1 MKITQIISSIV
12 LLTALST
19 TSLGQNYSLEDA
31 KAYAV
36 ENNLSARKAENAI
49 EIARLKIV
57 ETRGMG
63 LPQIDFNGSFNHFIN
78 LPVSVLDAKFFNPMA
93 PDGETISFEAGTKFN
108 STGSLQ
114 VNQLIFNGSY
124 IVALQTA
131 ALFKSFQETSSNQIM
146 EDVVF
151 NVIQAY
157 EMASVSKEN
166 LKFLDSLVSSTQT
179 LVDKQ
184 KNYLELGL
192 MLQEDMDQLNYSLLN
207 SKSVYATA
215 EMNYQNSIA
224 MLQLAMGYPMNETIT
239 ISDSPE
245 QLMQKK
251 SLSNGNVD
259 IHSNIGY
266 SILEKQVELYKMG
279 VKNNKFA
286 NIPSLNGYFQQSYN
300 AYRNEFNFFAN
311 EKWYPQTVWGLQ
323 LNIPIFSGLSRY
335 ARTAQA
341 KVELMDS
348 ENQLSQ
354 VEQNLQFQEIQQR
367 NNLNGAQN
375 KFELQKENV
384 QLASSIYE
392 NALTKEK
399 IGKGNSI
406 DVTQKH
412 TQLLMAQANYIGS
425 MVELFQ
431 SQLSLDKLYN
441 NILPNN
447 K

>member
-1 MKITQIISSIV
+1 MKIIKIITSIA
-12 LLTALST
+12 LTIGIG
-19 TSLGQNYSLEDA
+19 TSVFGQNYSLEEA
-31 KAYAV
+31 KAYAI
-36 ENNLSARKAENAI
+36 ENNLSAKQAENAI
-49 EIARLKIV
+49 EIARLKMV

-63 LPQIDFNGSFNHFIN
+63 LPQVEFNGSFNHFIN
-78 LPVSVLDAKFFNPMA
+78 LPVNVLDAKFFNPLA
-93 PDGETISFEAGTKFN
+93 ADGETISFQAGTKFN

-114 VNQLIFNGSY
+114 VNQIIFNGSY

-131 ALFKSFQETSSNQIM
+131 DLFRSFQETSSNQIM
-146 EDVVF
+146 EDIIF

-157 EMASVSKEN
+157 EMASISKEN
-166 LKFLDSLVSSTQT
+166 LIFLDSLVSSTQS
-179 LVDKQ
+179 LIDKQ
-184 KNYLELGL
+184 KNFLDLGL
-192 MLQEDMDQLNYSLLN
+192 ILQEDMDQLNYSLLN

-215 EMNYQNSIA
+215 EINYQNAIA
-224 MLQLAMGYPMNETIT
+224 MLQLVMGYPMNETIT
-239 ISDSPE
+239 ITDSPE

-251 SLSNGNVD
+251 SLSNGNLD

-266 SILEKQVELYKMG
+266 SILEKQVELFKMN

-286 NIPSLNGYFQQSYN
+286 NLPSLNGYFQQSYN

-323 LNIPIFSGLSRY
+323 LKIPIFSGLTRY
-335 ARTAQA
+335 AKTAQA
-341 KVELMDS
+341 KVDLMDS
-348 ENQLSQ
+348 ENQLTQ
-354 VEQNLQFQEIQQR
+354 AEQNLQFQEIQYR
-367 NNLNGAQN
+367 NNLKGAQN
-375 KFELQKENV
+375 KFELQTENV
-384 QLASSIYE
+384 GLASSIYD

-399 IGKGNSI
+399 IGSGNSI

-412 TQLLMAQANYIGS
+412 TQLLMAQANYVGS

-441 NILPNN
+441 NILPKN